1 MTRNKVI
8 YLPFNLDKT
17 IVTSELTLQR
27 GSTDF

>member
-17 IVTSELTLQR
+17 IVTSELQTS
-27 GSTDF
+27 GSTGF